1 MDCYGVRIIRN
12 YAVNRVEVFTDCS
25 TVVVKHMK
33 LVVHNNNNNTSLAK
47 ETYFALSQPFHARS

>member
-12 YAVNRVEVFTDCS
+12 YAVNRVEVFTDWS

-33 LVVHNNNNNTSLAK
+33 LVVHNNNNTPVAK
-47 ETYFALSQPFHARS
+47 ETNFALSQPVYVCK